1 MELVI
6 LSAGIGSRLKPL
18 TDEKPKCLVEVVN
31 KPILGHQIDL
41 FINNK
46 KIKKILIV
54 IGYKPDLV
62 RSFISNNYGDNQKII
77 SIENKDF
84 LTTNNMYSLFLT
96 KDYVKGKFLLINGD
110 VILHPEIVDEFLSFP
125 YEDSIA
131 VDVGQY
137 FEESMKVI
145 RKDGFLVDI
154 SKSINKR
161 EALGCSIDFYK
172 FSDYGANIFFSK
184 IEEIII
190 KRKELNLWTEV
201 ALKEILNHGALK
213 MKPFDIKG
221 KYWFEIDDH
230 EDLKNAENVL
240 NSDI

>member
-1 MELVI
+1 MQLVI

-18 TDEKPKCLVEVVN
+18 TDENPKCLVEVAN

-46 KIKKILIV
+46 NVEEILIV

-62 RSFISNNYGDNQKII
+62 RSFIENNYGGKQKII
-77 SIENKDF
+77 CIENKDF

-96 KDYVKGKFLLINGD
+96 KNYVKGKFLLINGD
-110 VILHPEIVDEFLSFP
+110 VILEPEIVNDFLLYP

-131 VDVGQY
+131 VNVGQY

-145 RKDGFLVDI
+145 KEDEFIVEI
-154 SKSINKR
+154 SKNVSKE

-172 FSDYGANIFFSK
+172 FSDSGANVFFSK
-184 IEEIII
+184 IENIIL
-190 KRKELNLWTEV
+190 KRKQLNLWSEV
-201 ALKEILNHGALK
+201 ALKEIINQGVFK
-213 MKPFDIKG
+213 IKPFDIKG
-221 KYWFEIDDH
+221 KYWFEIDDL
-230 EDLKNAENVL
+230 EDLKKAEKIL
-240 NSDI
+240 STEI